1 MKKIIYNKK
10 WNKLLVSLILCVMTF
25 TYIFPCAVMAI
36 EGESAAVGNP
46 VKSEN
51 GCDYYEVKGSIQE
64 VMNSVSHSR
73 NYLNTN
79 SSIQTV
85 ADKFEAN
92 GQHYDYETQQKKLEN
107 AIKASIKQWINTN
120 FPDIVNYVKDN
131 NLPDTSSIINDS
143 NKIKELCIDKI
154 YNDNRNDSSKI
165 EAICSLI
172 NDTSLEMG
180 WKITGYSATTNL
192 NISDVKTTLAKSS
205 SEIGEV
211 GTDSGRDITTKDDGV
226 DSADLGGILLS
237 PVFYLINFVADAITS
252 NLGRIMIGDDASF
265 ANVTGTKV
273 LQADVITPDPNKNY
287 TEIEANMEGN
297 LIGTIQYPNIPY
309 TPEEIFAGKIDL
321 LSIDFIS
328 GKNYEGNQNENSGW
342 RNIRTVISQWY
353 SVLRMIAIIGLLS
366 VLIYTGIKIIIS
378 ANAKDKAKYKEWII
392 NWLLA
397 VAILFFMHY
406 IMAFVI
412 SLTGEFSKL
421 LNQAGEGILINNK
434 GTKSATNLMGL
445 VRYMIQSE
453 NFYVKIGYEAMY
465 IALIVYTIKFTV
477 IYLKRVLNMA
487 FLTLIAPIVALT
499 YPIDKINDGKAQ
511 GFDMWLKE
519 YIFNALLQPMH
530 LVMYYVLVGSAVSVA
545 AKNPIYG
552 IVVLAFMTEAEKLLK
567 KIFGFDKAGG
577 GTVGGMTSAFA
588 AGAIASNI
596 AKMAKL
602 PKGNASKSGA
612 GGADATNSYMDNLKP
627 AKDKPETDNFT
638 NLLDDGN
645 APPVEDTTVG
655 EEPSKPP
662 FREETDSE
670 KSSNE
675 EPSNVDTPSGDE
687 PREEPHYEDTPSENE
702 SSENSPSEEP
712 ASKNTSN
719 EDSSNGDF
727 LKDISKK
734 DNGEPVKEKSARM
747 QAIGNG
753 LKNVGK
759 TAVRPIYDFSR
770 DKKYNAQRWKRRGI
784 NALKGAG
791 KLAVGATL
799 GTAAAAVQAGIS
811 ITDGKY
817 NPMEGVASFTAGYA
831 GGSGV
836 ASRVGRSVSNSF
848 MEGYY
853 QDNQKALMKKRKEQF
868 MYDDKVDKEYQKK
881 YQDKAKAQK
890 MKQLASDQ
898 LVPYGIT
905 ETKDQFKI
913 QKFANHIVDSKQGLD
928 DKQKEKLLEQAIDQG
943 RRTQGFIDNLTS
955 QGQQKA
961 INDPDQ
967 QKKYIA
973 SIIKAEGVDANS
985 ERAKQITN
993 SLNNAFKSAAVYQ
1006 QVNRK

>member
-1 MKKIIYNKK
+1 MKNIIYNTKLKK
-10 WNKLLVSLILCVMTF
+10 LFIVLLVFMLIF
-25 TYIFPCAVMAI
+25 NFIFPNIAMAI
-36 EGESAAVGNP
+36 TYVNAATTT
-46 VKSEN
+46 
-51 GCDYYEVKGSIQE
+51 GSIQE
-64 VMNSVSHSR
+64 IVTSMRDETEDKSIANKTGIASSDDINKLKSAVNQEVKSVIQG
-73 NYLNTN
+73 YLPKIIAEIKNNTEF
-79 SSIQTV
+79 SGKSDAEI
-85 ADKFEAN
+85 E
-92 GQHYDYETQQKKLEN
+92 EICL
-107 AIKASIKQWINTN
+107 
-120 FPDIVNYVKDN
+120 
-131 NLPDTSSIINDS
+131 
-143 NKIKELCIDKI
+143 DKI
-154 YNDNRNDSSKI
+154 YRYYRNDEKAIQVLCRVGRSGTSSFHISEFEVTVNKDNSNIINESSVRKI
-165 EAICSLI
+165 VLLS
-172 NDTSLEMG
+172 DT
-180 WKITGYSATTNL
+180 
-192 NISDVKTTLAKSS
+192 
-205 SEIGEV
+205 EIGSV
-211 GTDSGRDITTKDDGV
+211 DTTSTEDADG
-226 DSADLGGILLS
+226 DANLGGILLS
-237 PVFYLINFVADAITS
+237 PVFWLINFIADAIES
-252 NLGRIMIGDDASF
+252 NLGRIMMGNGLS
-265 ANVTGTKV
+265 VTSGTKL
-273 LQADVITPDPNKNY
+273 LQGEVIKPDPNKNY
-287 TEIEANMEGN
+287 QKIPAELKGN
-297 LIGTIQYPNIPY
+297 IIGGIQYPNIQY

-328 GKNYEGNQNENSGW
+328 GKDYEGNQNSDEGW
-342 RNIRTVISQWY
+342 LNIRKVISQWY
-353 SVLRMIAIIGLLS
+353 GVLRMIAIIGLLS

-421 LNQAGEGILINNK
+421 LNQAGEGIIIVN
-434 GTKSATNLMGL
+434 GTEESATNLMGL

-602 PKGNASKSGA
+602 PKGNASKGGA
-612 GGADATNSYMDNLKP
+612 GGTDAANSYMDNLKT
-627 AKDKPETDNFT
+627 KKNDPETDNFT

-662 FREETDSE
+662 FGEGADSE

-687 PREEPHYEDTPSENE
+687 QREEPHYEDTPSENG
-702 SSENSPSEEP
+702 SSENSPSEVP

-817 NPMEGVASFTAGYA
+817 NPMEGMASFAAGYA

-836 ASRVGRSVSNSF
+836 ASRVGRSVSNAF

-853 QDNQKALMKKRKEQF
+853 EDNQPALMEKRKEQF
-868 MYDDKVDKEYQKK
+868 MYDDKVDKAYQQK
-881 YQDKAKAQK
+881 YQDRAKAQK